1 MINSGMRNLLD
12 FLAKYSYWLLFVLL
26 EAISFVLLFRFNSY
40 QGSVWFSSANIVAGK
55 IYDTSSKIESYFQL
69 SKINEQLTQRNLYL
83 EQRLA
88 KLERDLGDSAADTA
102 MNKSLLLQS
111 LHPYRLIPAKVV
123 GMSWNRRDNLLT
135 INKGE
140 ADGVKKDMGVV
151 CGTGVVGIVYL
162 TSAHYAIVIPVLNS
176 QSNISCIIQGRGYFG
191 YLHWTGGNI
200 SEAYVD
206 DVPRHAHFK
215 LYENVVT
222 SGYSSV
228 FPAGV
233 MVGKILHVY
242 NSTDQMSYRLKVE
255 LATDF
260 GKLRDVC
267 VIDNTALS
275 EQADIMRA
283 AEDSIHTRE
292 SGKAN

>member
-200 SEAYVD
+200 SQAYVD

-283 AEDSIHTRE
+283 AEDSIRTRE